1 MIDMKEN
8 ILPFSET
15 LNETKTAYNTKIAA
29 IHFCSATKVF
39 EIRKAKNV
47 KLATRR

>member
-1 MIDMKEN
+1 MRISNSYALLKEQSMR
-8 ILPFSET
+8 ITLKLLPFD
-15 LNETKTAYNTKIAA
+15 
-29 IHFCSATKVF
+29 FCWATEVF